1 MNKIEK
7 FLSKLSVEE
16 RNKIKAVL
24 GKIRRLDFKNL
35 DLKKL
40 KGEIDLYRVR
50 VGSVRIIYIIDNKKV
65 FFQNVERRSDNT
77 Y

>member
-7 FLSKLSVEE
+7 FLSKLSVDE

-24 GKIRRLDFKNL
+24 GKIRALDFKNI

-50 VGSVRIIYIIDNKKV
+50 VGTIRIIFTIDNKNV
-65 FFQNVERRSDNT
+65 FFHTIERRSDNT